1 MINPKSPELSQHAAV
16 VFAEKWKF
24 ASSEKQDAESFWR
37 DFFRNLC
44 GVEDEKIAGI
54 EFQKPVKRDCCRFS

>member
-1 MINPKSPELSQHAAV
+1 M

-37 DFFRNLC
+37 DFFRNLS
-44 GVEDEKIAGI
+44 GVEDENILSKLFNLYLQESEATLI
-54 EFQKPVKRDCCRFS
+54 